1 MIFHT
6 LFSWSYF
13 WVSKCLRISQVIG
26 FDLQNLWKTPV
37 EEWHFASKNQ
47 LPGFNIGGVL
57 VENGLKPQKYQF
69 NPQCIR
75 TLHPFLV
82 RQTDPKNALI
92 QSNLHTSWLCYKSKR
107 DDSFGMKISLQS
119 RKNWTYLEMWKTIKL
134 SDICSIL
141 TIKWCHSG
149 VFIVNF
155 ELTSHIILVFPLLTL
170 NE

>member
-57 VENGLKPQKYQF
+57 VENGLKPQKIPVQSTVHTYTSSF
-69 NPQCIR
+69 FGPTNWSEKCIDSKQSSY
-75 TLHPFLV
+75 FLIV
-82 RQTDPKNALI
+82 
-92 QSNLHTSWLCYKSKR
+92 
-107 DDSFGMKISLQS
+107 LQ
-119 RKNWTYLEMWKTIKL
+119 I
-134 SDICSIL
+134 
-141 TIKWCHSG
+141 
-149 VFIVNF
+149 
-155 ELTSHIILVFPLLTL
+155 
-170 NE
+170 